1 MASCSRAEDLMADLS
16 VTGTHSGRALG
27 VIAVVVAAP
36 ELLNR
41 ETLAE
46 CFSAKAGFALVRCLN
61 SLEEM
66 LSYCQRL
73 VSCVLIVGQ
82 EWVDSSDFAEFIRIA
97 QTGSGPR
104 ILIFGQ
110 GEVESNVRSILR
122 AGCMGYLR
130 SGSSSYLLRRAVR
143 SVAAGEIWASRR
155 VVSQLIQEFLAAK
168 SAGGLSHREREIL
181 GLIGEGYKNR
191 EIAEELCISPETVRW
206 HLRGLYAKIGVKD
219 RLSAVVYANEHPE
232 PILHAPA
239 VPRQAMKTPLAAI

>member
-1 MASCSRAEDLMADLS
+1 MASCSLAEDLTAELS
-16 VTGTHSGRALG
+16 LTGTRSYRALG
-27 VIAVVVAAP
+27 LIEVVVAAP

-41 ETLAE
+41 QELAE
-46 CFSAKAGFALVRCLN
+46 CFSATAGFALVRCPN
-61 SLEEM
+61 SLDEV
-66 LSYCQRL
+66 LSRCQRFA
-73 VSCVLIVGQ
+73 SCVLLVGQ
-82 EWVDSSDFAEFIRIA
+82 EWVDSSEFAEFIRFA

-110 GEVESNVRSILR
+110 GEVESNVRDILR
-122 AGCMGYLR
+122 TGCMGYLR

-168 SAGGLSHREREIL
+168 SVGGLSHREREFL

-206 HLRGLYAKIGVKD
+206 HLRRLYAKIGVKD
-219 RLSAVVYANEHPE
+219 RLSAVVYANEHAE
-232 PILHAPA
+232 PILRAPA
-239 VPRQAMKTPLAAI
+239 VPRQTIKTLLAAI